1 MLQGRSRYF
10 VVPASRMPATFSFP
24 CAINLNNRPRANLYR
39 SPFGNS
45 AITISPFSLDSSKST
60 RMPSFANLAITV
72 FISLSKGPSQMGLN
86 CRRKWGGRSRAS
98 FRAIKKP
105 KPSCLDTRPASTLR
119 CDNSTSGADLDDEIH
134 FAANIAGRV
143 MTTLISAFDLGRFP
157 RLLRVMYFEEHQH
170 SLSERQITWWCR
182 IIEF

>member
-86 CRRKWGGRSRAS
+86 CRRKWGGA
-98 FRAIKKP
+98 K
-105 KPSCLDTRPASTLR
+105 
-119 CDNSTSGADLDDEIH
+119 
-134 FAANIAGRV
+134 
-143 MTTLISAFDLGRFP
+143 P
-157 RLLRVMYFEEHQH
+157 RLLSGDQKAQTLLFGHATCLYPQVRQLDQRRGPRRRDSLCREHRRPRH
-170 SLSERQITWWCR
+170 DNADFCVRLRTIPAPFTR
-182 IIEF
+182 YVL